1 VSEFLSENISYY
13 ISNVV
18 LLLVFSFFYTLFK
31 LKVFRANNFFLKE
44 FLKNFFAG
52 IVIYI
57 IYILF
62 LFSKQL

>member
-1 VSEFLSENISYY
+1 MSQFVVENMLHH

-31 LKVFRANNFFLKE
+31 LKIFRANNFFLKE

>member
-1 VSEFLSENISYY
+1 MSEFLSENMLHH
-13 ISNVV
+13 ISNVM
-18 LLLVFSFFYTLFK
+18 LLLGFSFFYTIFK
-31 LKVFRANNFFLKE
+31 LKIFRANNFFLKE
-44 FLKNFFAG
+44 FLKNFFSG